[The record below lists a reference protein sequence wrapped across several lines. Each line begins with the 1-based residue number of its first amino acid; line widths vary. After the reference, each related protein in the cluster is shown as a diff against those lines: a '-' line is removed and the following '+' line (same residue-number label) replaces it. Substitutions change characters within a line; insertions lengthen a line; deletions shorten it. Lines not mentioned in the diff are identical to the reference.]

1 MLYYI
6 LNNKKSEDNQLKAYH
21 ISFVFDQK
29 QPGVITVPGETADA
43 ATENFMKM
51 MEHFNNVEII
61 QIVDLAEIPF
71 LKRIHDAQEKEEEE
85 TEESLSNNVIKFEP
99 KPN

>member
-71 LKRIHDAQEKEEEE
+71 FKRIHDAQEKEEEE